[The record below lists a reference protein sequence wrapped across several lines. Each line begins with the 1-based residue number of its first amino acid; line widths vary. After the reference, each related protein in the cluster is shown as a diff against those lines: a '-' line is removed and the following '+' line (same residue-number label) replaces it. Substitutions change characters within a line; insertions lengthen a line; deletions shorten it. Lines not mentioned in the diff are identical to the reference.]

1 MALRITL
8 HDDESGVPLSL
19 APATVKQPQTT
30 YRRDFPFLDADDDS
44 SPSMVLYLPD
54 EPEIGQRF
62 RYAEVEWE
70 IVDYRDGWIA
80 RLVV

>member
-1 MALRITL
+1 MTLRITL
-8 HDDESGVPLSL
+8 HDDEGGTPLSP
-19 APATVKQPQTT
+19 APDAVRQPQPAFH
-30 YRRDFPFLDADDDS
+30 RDSALLAADDDS
-44 SPSMVLYLPD
+44 GPSMLLYLPD

>member
-1 MALRITL
+1 MTLRITL
-8 HDDESGVPLSL
+8 HDDEGVGTP
-19 APATVKQPQTT
+19 APAPAAVSQPQPAFH
-30 YRRDFPFLDADDDS
+30 RDSAFLAADDDS
-44 SPSMVLYLPD
+44 SPVMLLYLPD

-62 RYAEVEWE
+62 WYAEVEWE